1 MGLEENM
8 KMYFMRLF
16 FSRRWG
22 GGEGTPSYG
31 LFGDVPLN
39 RAWLLTSLS
48 HRVYFFVLPARLI

>member
-8 KMYFMRLF
+8 KMYCMRLF
-16 FSRRWG
+16 FFPEG
-22 GGEGTPSYG
+22 GGTPSYS

-39 RAWLLTSLS
+39 RVWLLTSLS